1 MENIF
6 EIIEQK
12 IKDAGYNEFVDGEEI
27 YNEICD
33 EIEEKENGS
42 YIFMSKKDDDTFFEY
57 KIDVMDEN
65 FNLSYI
71 IINTKD
77 EKYHIDFDN

>member
-1 MENIF
+1 MEQF
-6 EIIEQK
+6 YEAIENK
-12 IKDAGYNEFVDGEEI
+12 IKQAGYNEFVNGEEI

-57 KIDVMDEN
+57 KIGIMDEE

-77 EKYHIDFDN
+77 KKYKVDFDN

>member
-1 MENIF
+1 MEQF
-6 EIIEQK
+6 YEAIENK
-12 IKDAGYNEFVDGEEI
+12 IKQAGYNEFVNGEEI

-57 KIDVMDEN
+57 KIDIMDEE

-77 EKYHIDFDN
+77 KKYKVDFDN

>member
-1 MENIF
+1 MNEIF
-6 EIIEQK
+6 EIIENK
-12 IKDAGYNEFVDGEEI
+12 IKNSGYLEDVDGEEI

-33 EIEEKENGS
+33 EIEDKENGS
-42 YIFMSKKDDDTFFEY
+42 YIFMNKKDDDTFFEY
-57 KIDVMDEN
+57 KVDLMDEN

-77 EKYHIDFDN
+77 KKYHIDFDN